1 MPSVSSAI
9 GTEPVSM
16 AFGLAALP
24 ARTSVIA
31 FALLPFSSLQAEPG
45 NQNGGEQERNHRG
58 RDGGAFAEIAA
69 HDCALVRE
77 RRHQMRCIDRPAA
90 RHNPDQLEV

>member
-1 MPSVSSAI
+1 MPSVSSAS
-9 GTEPVSM
+9 GAEPVST
-16 AFGLAALP
+16 AFGLVALP

-31 FALLPFSSLQAEPG
+31 FALLPFPPLQAEPG
-45 NQNGGEQERNHRG
+45 NKNCREKERDHRG
-58 RDGGAFAEIAA
+58 RDGGAFAEIAT

-90 RHNPDQLEV
+90 RHHPDQLEV